1 LDNFLAFFGE
11 SKMDKL
17 VMPTVVLMI
26 VVSYVSF
33 FSVILG

>member
-1 LDNFLAFFGE
+1 LIFVGFIWE
-11 SKMDKL
+11 SRMDKL

>member
-1 LDNFLAFFGE
+1 LKYIKE
-11 SKMDKL
+11 SKMDKM
-17 VMPTVVLMI
+17 VMPMVILLM

>member
-1 LDNFLAFFGE
+1 
-11 SKMDKL
+11 MDKM
-17 VMPTVVLMI
+17 VMPMVILLM